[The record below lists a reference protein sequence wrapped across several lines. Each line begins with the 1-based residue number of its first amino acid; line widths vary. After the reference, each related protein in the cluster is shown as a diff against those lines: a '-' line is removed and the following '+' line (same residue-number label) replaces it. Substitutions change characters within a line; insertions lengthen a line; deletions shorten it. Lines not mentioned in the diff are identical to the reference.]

1 MTTQRQRTLRG
12 NLPATRAESN
22 KPPLINN
29 PARRFPIQHEIQKLQ
44 MELNALNE
52 RIAELENEGH
62 RGHAMEVLK
71 ANAIDFA
78 RQIDELRSLLVASTP
93 KAAPKGVP

>member
-1 MTTQRQRTLRG
+1 MTTQRQRALHG
-12 NLPATRAESN
+12 DLLAMRAE
-22 KPPLINN
+22 KRQAVDQY

-44 MELNALNE
+44 KDLHAFNE

-71 ANAIDFA
+71 AYAMDFA
-78 RQIDELRSLLVASTP
+78 RQIDELRCLLVASAT
-93 KAAPKGVP
+93 KNASRGDE